1 MATGGI
7 RMVVNGYNGKIL
19 RINLTDQSF
28 KEEELTDADAR
39 KYIGGSI
46 LGAKLLLDKVDGKTD
61 PLSPENLLI
70 FAIGPLVLNFA
81 STARHVVI
89 SKSPL
94 TGIWGEASSGG
105 RFGHFMKKSG
115 FDVFVFEGAAKKP
128 VYLWVNDGA
137 YELRD
142 ATHVWGKDIYETE
155 SILYAETEKKASVAC
170 IGPAGERMALLAS
183 VMNDNGRAAARCG
196 LGAVMG
202 SKNLKAIVCFG
213 NRQFKLLHPGKINYI
228 IRQLKASAG
237 DMSTLGMD
245 RFGTAMMMDMFWPT
259 GDIPLKNW
267 TGGFWKREGVSPA
280 EMYARIGGGRMRET
294 ILKKRYA
301 CLGCPVGCGREVVI
315 ESGPFKM
322 EGPGPE
328 YETLAA
334 FGSLCDND
342 NLESICAANDLCNR
356 YGLDTISVGSA
367 VAWAIEAYEK
377 GILSKDDVGFELKW
391 GDYEAIVKLTK
402 MIAKGEGIGK
412 LLSNGTV
419 AAATELGQGLELAV
433 HSKKLE
439 VAMHDPRAF
448 HSMAV
453 SYATSNRGASH
464 VEGMSIMGEVGFM
477 PAEFGI
483 EFAPGRHESRG
494 KGLIAAKIQDFTAL
508 SNAATI
514 CNFVAIPFAPT
525 MMAHIFYAVTGW
537 DITGK
542 ELMTI
547 GERGFNMKRV
557 FNIRCGIRRKDDTLS
572 PKMFKQFGDGQRV
585 PELDKMLDDY
595 YKIRRWNE
603 DGIPTKELLLDLDLP
618 DLAKELWG

>member
-1 MATGGI
+1 
-7 RMVVNGYNGKIL
+7 MVINGYNGKIL
-19 RINLTDQSF
+19 RVNLSDQSF
-28 KEEELTDADAR
+28 KEEELSDADAR

-46 LGAKLLLDKVDGKTD
+46 FGAKLLLDKVNGDTD
-61 PLSPENLLI
+61 PLSSENLLI
-70 FAIGPLVLNFA
+70 FGVGPLVLNFA
-81 STARHVVI
+81 STARYVAI
-89 SKSPL
+89 AKSPL

-105 RFGHFMKKSG
+105 RFGHVMKKSG
-115 FDVFVFEGAAKKP
+115 YDFFVFEGASEKP
-128 VYLWVNDGA
+128 VYLWVNDGTS
-137 YELRD
+137 ELRD
-142 ATHVWGKDIYETE
+142 ASSIWGKDSFETE
-155 SILYAETEKKASVAC
+155 SRLREETNKKASVAC
-170 IGPAGERMALLAS
+170 IGPAGERMALTAS
-183 VMNDNGRAAARCG
+183 IMNDNGRAAARCG

-202 SKNLKAIVCFG
+202 SKNLKAVVCFG
-213 NRQFKLLHPGKINYI
+213 NASFKLVDPEKINYVLK
-228 IRQLKASAG
+228 QLSASAG

-245 RFGTAMMMDMFWPT
+245 RFGTGMMMDMFWPT
-259 GDIPLKNW
+259 GDIPVKNW
-267 TGGFWKREGVSPA
+267 TKGYWEKEGIPTA
-280 EMYARIGGGRMRET
+280 EVYARIGGARMRNT
-294 ILKKRYA
+294 VLKKRYA
-301 CLGCPVGCGREVVI
+301 CLGCPVGCGREIVI
-315 ESGPFKM
+315 ESGPYQM

-342 NLESICAANDLCNR
+342 NLESICSANDICNR
-356 YGLDTISVGSA
+356 YGLDTISVGST

-377 GILSKDDVGFELKW
+377 GILTKDDVGFELKW
-391 GDYEAIVKLTK
+391 GDYDAVVKLTE

-419 AAATELGQGLELAV
+419 YAANELGNGIELAV

-453 SYATSNRGASH
+453 SYATSNRGAAH

-477 PAEFGI
+477 PAEFGV

-494 KGLIAAKIQDFTAL
+494 KGLLAAKVQDFTAL
-508 SNAATI
+508 ANALTI
-514 CNFVAIPFAPT
+514 CNFVSMVFAPT
-525 MMAHIFYAVTGW
+525 LMAYVVNAVTGW
-537 DITGK
+537 DMTGK

-572 PKMFKQFGDGQRV
+572 PKMFKAAGEGHRTPD
-585 PELDKMLDDY
+585 LDRMITDY
-595 YKIRRWNE
+595 YQIRRWSA
-603 DGIPTKELLLDLDLP
+603 DGIPTKELLADLDLP